1 MNNLTDKKR
10 WFPFGLGTELASMRI
25 FCLPF
30 AGGGASFFLPWRKT
44 LTDVALVPVQY
55 PGHETR
61 LKELCHTD
69 LANLVDELAFAML
82 PHLDRPYLL
91 LGYSLGAKVGFAL
104 SHRLAALGAPD
115 PELFITIAHGSPDT
129 KSTHPDAADLP
140 DVEFRDLV
148 RQFGGMPEQV
158 FQDPELANLLLPI
171 LRADIGL
178 VAHPVPL
185 LPLKCSI
192 LAYAG
197 EQDNAAS
204 PSSMEKWQRFSSGEF
219 NLRTF
224 DGGHFFARS
233 NSGFLPTLAADIAAI
248 NTVQKCI

>member
-1 MNNLTDKKR
+1 MNKLTDEKR
-10 WFPFGLGTELASMRI
+10 WFPFGLGAELASRRV

-30 AGGGASFFLPWRKT
+30 AGGGASFFLPWRKA
-44 LTDVALVPVQY
+44 LLDVALVPVQY

-61 LKELCHTD
+61 LKEACHTD
-69 LANLVDELAFAML
+69 LAKLVDELAFAML
-82 PHLDRPYLL
+82 PHLDRSYLL
-91 LGYSLGAKVGFAL
+91 LGYSLGAKVAFAL
-104 SHRLAALGAPD
+104 SHRLAALGAPE
-115 PELFITIAHGSPDT
+115 PELFISIAHGSPDA
-129 KSTHPDAADLP
+129 KSMHPDAADLP
-140 DVEFRDLV
+140 DAEFRALV
-148 RQFGGMPEQV
+148 RQFGGMPEVV

-197 EQDNAAS
+197 EQDAAAS
-204 PSSMEKWQRFSSGEF
+204 PSNMANWQRFSGGRF

-224 DGGHFFARS
+224 EGGHFFVRS
-233 NSGFLPTLAADIAAI
+233 NSEFMSTLVVDIKHEMQ
-248 NTVQKCI
+248 TS